1 MEGTRELGKAE
12 KKERQGGCVSAS
24 SESGPAGPGWHG
36 LWAGHRR
43 TPVPP
48 VGLAGDG
55 GRTDTSVLSLGPHLK
70 HRHPHHYKPPAERY
84 WAALRARLNPKRV
97 WKLAQPPKDW
107 PCPLGGIRP
116 FPEDRLP
123 LHNNRGALN
132 TLSALEN
139 VPQNQGPA
147 VSLAKAGVKRG
158 WGGWDRFPWQ
168 HTAQPCSTS
177 NSCLPVW

>member
-12 KKERQGGCVSAS
+12 KKERRGGCVSAS

-36 LWAGHRR
+36 PWAGHRH

-84 WAALRARLNPKRV
+84 
-97 WKLAQPPKDW
+97 
-107 PCPLGGIRP
+107 
-116 FPEDRLP
+116 
-123 LHNNRGALN
+123 
-132 TLSALEN
+132 
-139 VPQNQGPA
+139 
-147 VSLAKAGVKRG
+147 
-158 WGGWDRFPWQ
+158 
-168 HTAQPCSTS
+168 
-177 NSCLPVW
+177 